1 LRVAYSAPAPD
12 ESIGAEIRRFT
23 LPATKALPF
32 VKLRVKDQPMLRPES
47 FWHVPAERGNQIGRQ
62 YAREAIAAMKA
73 DRNSSLIAL
82 IIQDIIKN
90 AVVPSAKK
98 AAAC

>member
-1 LRVAYSAPAPD
+1 
-12 ESIGAEIRRFT
+12 
-23 LPATKALPF
+23 
-32 VKLRVKDQPMLRPES
+32 
-47 FWHVPAERGNQIGRQ
+47 
-62 YAREAIAAMKA
+62 MKA

-90 AVVPSAKK
+90 AVVRSAKK